1 MRCMRLSK
9 RAGFRGASCIHPNQV
24 KVANEV
30 FGPSDEEVEE
40 AREIVDAYD
49 AALARGEGAITV
61 RGKMVDVPV
70 ADRMRAILSFADAI
84 AARQKAKS

>member
-1 MRCMRLSK
+1 M
-9 RAGFRGASCIHPNQV
+9 
-24 KVANEV
+24 
-30 FGPSDEEVEE
+30 
-40 AREIVDAYD
+40 DAYD